1 MQAKYKNKSRNGLRN
16 GHEYIIQISKPTGHY
31 YVYDEDGYIDDY
43 YDKWIDRDITL
54 GYFANKQAINKWID
68 EHENENEEI
77 LNEDKY
83 VCYDLDLR
91 MEEIEVIE

>member
-1 MQAKYKNKSRNGLRN
+1 MKIYRLYYLEQ
-16 GHEYIIQISKPTGHY
+16 EYIPSDYI
-31 YVYDEDGYIDDY
+31 DEDGYIDDY
-43 YDKWIDRDITL
+43 YDDYVDHDITL
-54 GYFANKQAINKWID
+54 GYFANTKAINKWID
-68 EHENENEEI
+68 KHENENEEI

>member
-1 MQAKYKNKSRNGLRN
+1 MKMYRLYYIEQ
-16 GHEYIIQISKPTGHY
+16 EYIPND
-31 YVYDEDGYIDDY
+31 VYDEDGYCDDY
-43 YDKWIDRDITL
+43 YDIWIDRDITL

-68 EHENENEEI
+68 EHENENEKI